1 MDIIT
6 NYLVSTQL
14 RKKKKVLS
22 TLGASRDRAKRSIK
36 SNKIKKAR
44 DPSSLSATEMVH
56 VPVFILP
63 KVVFTREKFKV
74 TAKVGQRNHPMV
86 DKHYIHWLE
95 LYQDGVLLK
104 KTEFKPGQEPK
115 ITALVQ
121 IGNVTELKA
130 VTRCTMHGLW
140 QAEKQIHA
148 R

>member
-1 MDIIT
+1 VQRCAEKTSDWEDENKWISDSDIEIIT
-6 NYLVSTQL
+6 NYLISTQL

-22 TLGASRDRAKRSIK
+22 TL
-36 SNKIKKAR
+36 
-44 DPSSLSATEMVH
+44 EMVH